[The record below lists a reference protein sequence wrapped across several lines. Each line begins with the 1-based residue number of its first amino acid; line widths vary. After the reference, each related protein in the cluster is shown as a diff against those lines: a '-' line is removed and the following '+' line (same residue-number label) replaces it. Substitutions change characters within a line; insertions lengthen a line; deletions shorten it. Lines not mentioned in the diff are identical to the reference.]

1 MLLTACCSFQLYDD
15 ALPPDSGNFLFNWS
29 DDDCSILN
37 ALAWFRPAREAAA
50 RAHRRI
56 FDDVIAPIF
65 QSELRQV
72 GNVTFDEFM
81 RLYSIVSSRAFGD
94 SQDSTLIP
102 VFDLLNGI
110 SCGAASCHLC
120 QHSFPVSPTQQLPLQ
135 AIDTLSEVRC
145 GQEILLEYAELP
157 SHLFL
162 LNYDFLPLHPAY
174 VISNATNETLVHS
187 SNFFDNV
194 TQWRHPTDAAV
205 RQRIRDF
212 LLQHLALPAPFAPLS
227 FESEEQDLAALR
239 QVRP

>member
-120 QHSFPVSPTQQLPLQ
+120 QHSFPVSPTQQLSLQ

-145 GQEILLEYAELP
+145 GQEILLEYAELLAPLPAQLRLPPTSPRVCHIQRHERNPRAQQQLFRRRHTVAP
-157 SHLFL
+157 S
-162 LNYDFLPLHPAY
+162 NRRGGEAAHPRPPA
-174 VISNATNETLVHS
+174 AALG
-187 SNFFDNV
+187 
-194 TQWRHPTDAAV
+194 AACAV
-205 RQRIRDF
+205 R
-212 LLQHLALPAPFAPLS
+212 
-227 FESEEQDLAALR
+227 AAELGE
-239 QVRP
+239 